1 VPGDDRPDRRPPTLA
16 ELRTAAI
23 DSLFAAGLDV
33 HASRM
38 DPGNRE
44 ATRRA
49 GERAAHLADTTGLA
63 VYAVAYQAVL
73 RLATAELHGAELER
87 AVAKDRAGKARRGWV
102 PTVSTERAKTTAVSS
117 VVTADA
123 TKPRERMT
131 PPLPAPSKAHG
142 FNSATPRR
150 AVSTG
155 GDVGPP
161 IPAKRQ
167 RFQTNS
173 PVT

>member
-1 VPGDDRPDRRPPTLA
+1 VTTAPIDDRPPTLA

-63 VYAVAYQAVL
+63 VYAVAYAAVL

-87 AVAKDRAGKARRGWV
+87 AVAKDREGKARRGWI
-102 PTVSTERAKTTAVSS
+102 PRENPAVSS
-117 VVTADA
+117 VVAADA
-123 TKPRERMT
+123 TKPRQMMASVLTT
-131 PPLPAPSKAHG
+131 PINAAQEG
-142 FNSATPRR
+142 DPR
-150 AVSTG
+150 
-155 GDVGPP
+155 
-161 IPAKRQ
+161 
-167 RFQTNS
+167 
-173 PVT
+173 